1 MSILIIGGDKIS
13 SIINTLNELGVNSIK
28 HWDAR
33 KKSSAPKKKIPQNI
47 DCIIMLTTFLNHN
60 VMYKYKNIA
69 KKQNIPYIC
78 TKNSSNCVYDEYTKM
93 MNINSCKNC
102 NLECE
107 VKNEI
112 DR

>member
-1 MSILIIGGDKIS
+1 MSVLVIGGDNIS
-13 SIINTLNELGVNSIK
+13 SIKVILGKLGANVSK

-47 DCIIMLTTFLNHN
+47 DCIIMLTSYLNHN

-78 TKNSSNCVYDEYTKM
+78 AKHSSNCVHEEYKKFM
-93 MNINSCKNC
+93 DLNKCKNC
-102 NLECE
+102 DYNCG
-107 VKNEI
+107 EI
-112 DR
+112 K